1 MKTPQ
6 VNPYPVKTEQKQGIS
21 LSRDMTEFLKTWM
34 KDQPLKSESFIDNV
48 VRGAE
53 GKKGVLGKQVRSLRK
68 VTAGEKLE
76 AVMS

>member
-1 MKTPQ
+1 
-6 VNPYPVKTEQKQGIS
+6 
-21 LSRDMTEFLKTWM
+21 MTEFLKTWM